1 MSRSYPTRAVVFD
14 LDGTLLDSLPL
25 VLRAFT
31 HAVAPFGGRPTMAM
45 FASLGGPPEKV
56 FNDLV
61 DDPGQVPAALRRL
74 HEFNQKN
81 QHLITPFAGAV
92 ELLDQL
98 RARGV
103 RLGVWTGRDR
113 ASTDYLLEVHQLA
126 ERFDAVVCGD
136 DLATHKPDSA
146 GLINLLTRLEVMAAH
161 TLYIGDADVDVL
173 GGAGARVDTI
183 LISQARVANPTV
195 AAKAW
200 RTVDSPAAA
209 YAWALRC
216 TADAI

>member
-1 MSRSYPTRAVVFD
+1 MSRSHPTRAVVFD
-14 LDGTLLDSLPL
+14 LDGTLLDSLSL

-45 FASLGGPPEKV
+45 FATLGGPPDKV

-74 HEFNQKN
+74 HDFNQEN

-98 RARGV
+98 RARSV

-113 ASTDYLLEVHQLA
+113 ASTDYLLKVHQLT
-126 ERFDAVVCGD
+126 ERFEAVVCGD
-136 DLATHKPDSA
+136 DLASHKPDSE
-146 GLINLLTRLEVMAAH
+146 GLINLLKRLEVTAAH
-161 TLYIGDADVDVL
+161 TLYVGDADVDVL

-183 LISQARVANPTV
+183 LISQARVANPSV

-216 TADAI
+216 TAAAV